1 MKGFMLIANS
11 ASVDGVPSQIKFL
24 PVGEVKSLEG
34 DFHVDDETFESMD
47 RIIKS
52 RGLEIVIDYEH
63 QTLRDVQAPAAG
75 WVKSIHKTDEALVAD
90 VEWTEKAKEYLK
102 NKEYKYI
109 SPVVLVRKKDR
120 KALVL
125 HSIALTNTPAVDG
138 MFKVVNKMASNEVDL
153 NEYDKD
159 SKGGNEMELSVLIK
173 LLGLKEDATEAD
185 VKAAI
190 EALQT
195 KKDDDDAKVEIVAN
209 KTITGLLGL
218 TEDAKT
224 EDVVTEIMAL
234 KNTQTQV
241 NAEDLVEL
249 ALKDGKI
256 TAAQKEWAVGY
267 AEDDPEGFKLF
278 VNKAPQIVP
287 MDKIDDTD
295 DKKSKTDQLDPVVM
309 KQMGISEEDYEK
321 YGKDE

>member
-24 PVGEVKSLEG
+24 PLGHVTSLEG
-34 DFHVDDETFESMD
+34 DFNVDDETFESMD

-75 WVKSIHKTDEALVAD
+75 WVKSINKTDEALVAD
-90 VEWTEKAKEYLK
+90 VEWTDKAKEYLK

-138 MFKVVNKMASNEVDL
+138 MFKVVNKMASGEVDL

-159 SKGGNEMELSVLIK
+159 SKGGNEMELSLLIK

-234 KNTQTQV
+234 KNTQTKV
-241 NAEDLVEL
+241 TAEDLVEL

-256 TAAQKEWAVGY
+256 AAAQKDWAVGY
-267 AEDDPEGFKLF
+267 AKSDPEGFKVF
-278 VNKAPQIVP
+278 VNKAVQVVP
-287 MDKIDDTD
+287 MDKVDDTD
-295 DKKSKTDQLDPVVM
+295 DKKSKTDQLDPLVM
-309 KQMGISEEDYEK
+309 KQMGISTEDYEK